1 MHWVQTSGELWQE
14 LFHTDIRK
22 MGVADF
28 GVIGVKLDSG
38 GGWNRISEISGVE
51 IALKGT
57 DGNDEFGLFYFL
69 QDLGVA

>member
-1 MHWVQTSGELWQE
+1 
-14 LFHTDIRK
+14 